1 MPESLPESTFFRL
14 ILAGEH
20 TQQEQEDIVAQ
31 FSAEHGLSN
40 ESFEISSM
48 VNPQLKAGYM
58 VYYDGHLYDY
68 SVRTYLRRVQE
79 SVSAQ
84 MAASVPVRQA
94 HDDPTDAFDASSVT
108 PEDLVARLRSEL
120 HGAVVPERLEAEISE
135 AGLVMA
141 VADGIAEVQGLE
153 HCASNEVVRFDNGRQ
168 GLALNLHEGRVSV
181 AILGGEAEIGV
192 GHICR
197 RSGRALD
204 VPVGDELIGR
214 VVNALGE
221 TIDGLEPLEIQ
232 ARRPIE
238 FPSARVIDRAKVT
251 RPLYTG
257 ITSIDAMT
265 PIGRGQRELIIGDRG
280 TGKSSIA
287 LDTIYRQKDQN
298 VLCVYVAIG
307 QKLSTVANV
316 VNRLRQEGA
325 LAYTTVVVASAADS
339 AALQYVAPYAA
350 TAIAEHWMY
359 EEQRDVL
366 IVYDDLTKHAQS
378 YRALSL
384 LLRRPPGREAY
395 PGDIFYL
402 HSRLLERAAQLGPDL
417 GGGSIT
423 ALPIVETQSG
433 DISAYVPTNIISIT
447 DGQIYLA
454 SDLFFA
460 GQRPAI
466 NVGLSVSRVGGDAQ
480 IAAMR
485 QVAGR
490 LRASLAQYN
499 EVAAFSR
506 FGTDLEQETRDQLRL
521 GDSLLAVLV
530 QARNSPRTAAE
541 SIILLDAAMQGYFNH
556 LEPGDIRSIIPKL
569 LAALREVRTG
579 IRAQIRVSGD
589 YTPEVQAE
597 ARAYVLS
604 KLETIQAVMS
614 AGGEG

>member
-1 MPESLPESTFFRL
+1 MPEPRFFRL
-14 ILAGEH
+14 ILAREH
-20 TQQEQEDIVAQ
+20 TQQEQEEIVEQ
-31 FSAEHGLSN
+31 FCAEHNLSSDSI
-40 ESFEISSM
+40 ETIEISSM
-48 VNPQLKAGYM
+48 VNPELRAGYM
-58 VYYDGHLYDY
+58 VYYDGHVYDY
-68 SVRTYLRRVQE
+68 SMRSYLRRVQE
-79 SVSAQ
+79 TVASQ
-84 MAASVPVRQA
+84 LAASVPVRQA
-94 HDDPTDAFDASSVT
+94 HDDPTDAFDASIVT
-108 PEDLVARLRSEL
+108 TDDLVLRLRSEL
-120 HGAVVPERLEAEISE
+120 LGTRVPEKMEAEISE
-135 AGLVMA
+135 AGLVME
-141 VADGIAEVQGLE
+141 VADGIVEIQGLE
-153 HCASNEVVRFDNGRQ
+153 HCASNEVVRFDNGLQ

-181 AILGGEAEIGV
+181 ALLGGEDEIGV

-204 VPVGDELIGR
+204 VPVGNELIGR

-232 ARRPIE
+232 ERRPIE
-238 FPSARVIDRAKVT
+238 VPSARVIDRAKVT

-307 QKLSTVANV
+307 QKLSTIANV

-359 EEQRDVL
+359 EEHRDVL
-366 IVYDDLTKHAQS
+366 IVYDDLTKHAQA

-402 HSRLLERAAQLGPDL
+402 HSRLLERAAQLHDKL

-454 SDLFFA
+454 SDLFFS

-490 LRASLAQYN
+490 LRASLAQYS

-521 GDSLLAVLV
+521 GESLLAVLV
-530 QARNSPRTAAE
+530 QARNSPRTVAE
-541 SIILLDAAMQGYFNH
+541 SVILLDAAMQGYFNH
-556 LEPGDIRSIIPKL
+556 LEPHEIHAIIPQL
-569 LAALREVRTG
+569 LNALREVRTG
-579 IRAQIRVSGD
+579 LRRQISASGE
-589 YTPEVQAE
+589 YTAEIQRE
-597 ARAYVLS
+597 ARALILRKLERLQAVLS
-604 KLETIQAVMS
+604 SGDEA
-614 AGGEG
+614 